1 MRLELNTVDKT
12 ITLEEM
18 VNVFELLAF
27 LKTNIPEEE
36 VKNYSVRPGKFTD
49 ALWLNPVFIPV
60 YHPFPSYPSYPAYNP
75 QPPFYGTTSTSTAGI
90 YAVTTTI
97 QPKDN

>member
-1 MRLELNTVDKT
+1 MRLEINTADKT

-18 VNVFELLAF
+18 VNVFELLSF

-36 VKNYSVRPGKFTD
+36 MKNYSVRPGKFTG
-49 ALWLNPVFIPV
+49 ALWLNPVYIPV
-60 YHPFPSYPSYPAYNP
+60 GQPLPIYPSYPVYNP
-75 QPPFYGTTSTSTAGI
+75 QSPFYGTTSTSTTGI
-90 YAVTTTI
+90 YAITTTV